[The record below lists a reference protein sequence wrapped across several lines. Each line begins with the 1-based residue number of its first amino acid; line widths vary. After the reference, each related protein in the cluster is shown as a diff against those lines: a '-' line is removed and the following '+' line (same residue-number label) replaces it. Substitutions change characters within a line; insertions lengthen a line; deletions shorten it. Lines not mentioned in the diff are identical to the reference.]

1 MPNIKLL
8 LLCLGAI
15 PAVAAPAMAQK
26 VEYDARFPARNREAA
41 ELKSLAVLPFRG
53 ADGEAFTSA
62 MIGSLQS
69 STLDGKP
76 YFYVKTL
83 EGMNYA
89 PPAPPPP
96 PPSKGK
102 GRRKAAAVVVPAP
115 TNEVAA
121 AVRLGQRL
129 SVAAIYTGEVA
140 GAVISRRNFT
150 QSKSVC
156 QKKSDGKCEMVQ
168 VPVACV
174 DTTVNYSVT
183 PRIINV
189 ATGQVVYSRTVAK
202 SGNYVLCDGK
212 VEYQGTLA
220 DAVSDFGKSFT
231 GMFKRTKK
239 KNPNEADVE
248 EKEISTDAALLTK
261 VRSDVADAVRY
272 DVSPYNFK
280 VTVEFKQKAPELN
293 KEDQA
298 KFRSASEFAKVKR
311 LDRACSD
318 WESMNTPANSGSINL
333 LFNLGVC
340 QEVLVPED
348 PTSAMTFLAKAD
360 SLTTKPDSM
369 INAALERVRKMTD
382 AQTEISRQ
390 LTPKGTKN

>member
-1 MPNIKLL
+1 MSNIKLL
-8 LLCLGAI
+8 LLCLGVVTTVTT
-15 PAVAAPAMAQK
+15 PAAAQK
-26 VEYDARFPARNREAA
+26 IEYEARFPAKNREAA

-53 ADGEAFTSA
+53 TDGDAFTSA
-62 MIGSLQS
+62 MVGALQS

-83 EGMNYA
+83 EGMNYT
-89 PPAPPPP
+89 PPPP
-96 PPSKGK
+96 KPPEVKGKGKGK
-102 GRRKAAAVVVPAP
+102 GRGAAPVV
-115 TNEVAA
+115 TQMSEVAA
-121 AVRLGQRL
+121 AVRLGQQL
-129 SVAAIYTGEVA
+129 SVSAMYTGEVV

-150 QSKSVC
+150 QTKSVC

-189 ATGQVVYSRTVAK
+189 ATGRVVYSRTVAR
-202 SGNYVLCDGK
+202 SGNYTLCDGK

-239 KNPNEADVE
+239 KNPNEAEAE

-261 VRSDVADAVRY
+261 VRSDVADAIRY

-280 VTVEFKQKAPELN
+280 VTVEFKQRAPELN

-298 KFRSASEFAKVKR
+298 KFRNASDFAKAKR

-318 WESMNTPANSGSINL
+318 WEAMNTPANSGSINL

-348 PTSAMTFLAKAD
+348 PNSAMSFLAKAD

-390 LTPKGTKN
+390 LKPKNTQN